1 MTLKEFS
8 KTTDMELCIHYKADG
23 VYWTECGK
31 SEKGEAIPD
40 LLANR
45 EIAEISADIDPW
57 NEIFLDVFLK
67 PIDK

>member
-8 KTTDMELCIHYKADG
+8 KTTDMELCIHYKEDG
-23 VYWTECGK
+23 VYWARYGK
-31 SEKGEAIPD
+31 SDNGETIPN
-40 LLANR
+40 LLSNR

-57 NEIFLDVFLK
+57 DEIFLDVFLK

>member
-8 KTTDMELCIHYKADG
+8 KTTNIELCIHYKVDD
-23 VYWTECGK
+23 VYWAKYGK
-31 SEKGEAIPD
+31 LDKGKTIPD

-57 NEIFLDVFLK
+57 NEIFLDIFLK